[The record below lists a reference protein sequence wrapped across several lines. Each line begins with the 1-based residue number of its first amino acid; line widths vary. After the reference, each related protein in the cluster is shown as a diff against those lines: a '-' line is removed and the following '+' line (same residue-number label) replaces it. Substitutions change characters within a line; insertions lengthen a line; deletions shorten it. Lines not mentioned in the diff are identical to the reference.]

1 MKVMVEKE
9 VISNYQSAGQ
19 PFSMILI
26 LAEPVVGSFI
36 LSFYCWRLN
45 ICNGVPTE
53 MCQISG
59 ALVRTPFKRIKVQ
72 SYYAKTGFSRGISPE
87 IKHAVVQTVCFFE
100 REQ

>member
-1 MKVMVEKE
+1 MEKE
-9 VISNYQSAGQ
+9 VISNCQSAGQ

-26 LAEPVVGSFI
+26 LVEPVVGSVI
-36 LSFYCWRLN
+36 LSFYRWRLN
-45 ICNGVPTE
+45 ICNVFTE

-72 SYYAKTGFSRGISPE
+72 SYYAMTGFSRGISPE
-87 IKHAVVQTVCFFE
+87 IRHAVVQTVCFFE